1 MSMMTLGFFVFSR
14 LTVPYQTSQHDMVW
28 RHPTNSRVGARPS
41 AQFLGVGDETLTLAG
56 VLLPEITGSE
66 QSLETLQKMAD
77 TGKAYPL
84 IEGRGTVT
92 GFFVIEKIS
101 KGRSEFFNDGAA
113 RRIEFTV
120 ELKRV
125 DEKNTNLIA
134 NEKLIGIGASKLA
147 RGLV

>member
-1 MSMMTLGFFVFSR
+1 MMMTLGFFVFSR
-14 LTVPYQTSQHDMVW
+14 LTVPYQASQHDMVW

-41 AQFLGVGDETLTLAG
+41 AQFLGVGDETLTLSG
-56 VLLPEITGSE
+56 VLMPEITGGE
-66 QSLETLQKMAD
+66 LSLEALRKMAD

-101 KGRSEFFNDGAA
+101 KGRSEFFSDGAA
-113 RRIEFTV
+113 RKIEFTI

-125 DEKNTNLIA
+125 DEKNTSLIA
-134 NEKLIGIGASKLA
+134 NENLIGMGISKLV
-147 RGLV
+147 RGIL

>member
-1 MSMMTLGFFVFSR
+1 MMMTLGFFVFSR
-14 LTVPYQTSQHDMVW
+14 LTVPYQASQHDMVW

-41 AQFLGVGDETLTLAG
+41 AQFLGVGDETLTLSG
-56 VLLPEITGSE
+56 VLMPEITGGE
-66 QSLETLQKMAD
+66 LSLEALRKMAD

-101 KGRSEFFNDGAA
+101 KGRSEFFSDGAA
-113 RRIEFTV
+113 RRIEFTI

-125 DEKNTNLIA
+125 DEKNTSLIA
-134 NEKLIGIGASKLA
+134 NENLIGMGISKLIRKIL
-147 RGLV
+147 

>member
-1 MSMMTLGFFVFSR
+1 MMMTLGFFVFSR
-14 LTVPYQTSQHDMVW
+14 LTVPYQTSQHEMVW

-41 AQFLGVGDETLTLAG
+41 AQFLGLGDETLTLSG
-56 VLLPEITGSE
+56 VLMPEITGGE
-66 QSLETLQKMAD
+66 LSLEALRKMAD

-101 KGRSEFFNDGAA
+101 KGRSEFFSDGAA
-113 RRIEFTV
+113 RKIEFTI

-125 DEKNTNLIA
+125 DEKNTSLIA
-134 NEKLIGIGASKLA
+134 NENLIGMGISKLIRGIL
-147 RGLV
+147 

>member
-1 MSMMTLGFFVFSR
+1 MMMTLGFFVFSR
-14 LTVPYQTSQHDMVW
+14 LTVPYQTSQHEMVW

-41 AQFLGVGDETLTLAG
+41 AQFLGLGDETLTLSG
-56 VLLPEITGSE
+56 VLMPEITGGE
-66 QSLETLQKMAD
+66 LSLEALRKMAD

-101 KGRSEFFNDGAA
+101 KGRSEFFSDGAA
-113 RRIEFTV
+113 RKIEFTI

-125 DEKNTNLIA
+125 DEKNTSLIA
-134 NEKLIGIGASKLA
+134 NENLIGMGISKLIRKIL
-147 RGLV
+147 

>member
-1 MSMMTLGFFVFSR
+1 MMMTLGFFVFSR

-28 RHPTNSRVGARPS
+28 RHPTNSRIGARPS
-41 AQFLGVGDETLTLAG
+41 AQFLGVGDETLTLSG
-56 VLLPEITGSE
+56 VLMPEITGGE
-66 QSLETLQKMAD
+66 LSLEALRKMAD

-101 KGRSEFFNDGAA
+101 KGRSEFFSDGTA
-113 RRIEFTV
+113 RKIEFTI

-125 DEKNTNLIA
+125 DEKNTSLIA
-134 NEKLIGIGASKLA
+134 NENLIGMGISKLV
-147 RGLV
+147 RGIL

>member
-1 MSMMTLGFFVFSR
+1 MMMTLGFFVFSR

-41 AQFLGVGDETLTLAG
+41 AQFLGVGDETLTLSG
-56 VLLPEITGSE
+56 VLLPEITGGE
-66 QSLETLQKMAD
+66 LSLEALRKMAD

-101 KGRSEFFNDGAA
+101 KGRSEFFSDGAA
-113 RRIEFTV
+113 RKIEFTI

-125 DEKNTNLIA
+125 DEKNTSLIA
-134 NEKLIGIGASKLA
+134 NENLIGMGISKLIRKIL
-147 RGLV
+147 

>member
-1 MSMMTLGFFVFSR
+1 MMMTLGFFVFSR

-41 AQFLGVGDETLTLAG
+41 AQFLGVGDETLTLSG
-56 VLLPEITGSE
+56 VLMPEITGGE
-66 QSLETLQKMAD
+66 LSLEALRKMAD

-101 KGRSEFFNDGAA
+101 KGRSEFFSDGAA
-113 RRIEFTV
+113 RKIEFTI

-125 DEKNTNLIA
+125 DEKNTSLIA
-134 NEKLIGIGASKLA
+134 NENLVGMGISKLV
-147 RGLV
+147 RGIL

>member
-1 MSMMTLGFFVFSR
+1 MMMTLGFFVFSR
-14 LTVPYQTSQHDMVW
+14 LTVPYQTSQHEMVW

-41 AQFLGVGDETLTLAG
+41 AQFLGVGDETLTLSG
-56 VLLPEITGSE
+56 VLMPEITGGE
-66 QSLETLQKMAD
+66 LSLEALRKMAD

-101 KGRSEFFNDGAA
+101 KGRSEFFSDGAA
-113 RRIEFTV
+113 RKIEFTI

-125 DEKNTNLIA
+125 DEKNTSLIA
-134 NEKLIGIGASKLA
+134 NENLIGMGISKLV
-147 RGLV
+147 RGIL

>member
-1 MSMMTLGFFVFSR
+1 MMMTLGFFVFSR

-28 RHPTNSRVGARPS
+28 RHPTNSRIGARPS
-41 AQFLGVGDETLTLAG
+41 AQFLGVGDETLTLSG
-56 VLLPEITGSE
+56 VLMPEITGGE
-66 QSLETLQKMAD
+66 LSLDALRKMAD

-101 KGRSEFFNDGAA
+101 KGRSEFFSDGAA
-113 RRIEFTV
+113 RKIEFTI

-125 DEKNTNLIA
+125 DEKNTSLIA
-134 NEKLIGIGASKLA
+134 NENLIGMGISKLV
-147 RGLV
+147 RGIL

>member
-1 MSMMTLGFFVFSR
+1 MMMTLGFFVFSR

-41 AQFLGVGDETLTLAG
+41 AQFLGVGDETLTLSG
-56 VLLPEITGSE
+56 VLMPEITGGE
-66 QSLETLQKMAD
+66 LSLDALRKMAD

-101 KGRSEFFNDGAA
+101 KGRSEFFSDGAA
-113 RRIEFTV
+113 RRIEFTI

-125 DEKNTNLIA
+125 DEKNTSLIA
-134 NEKLIGIGASKLA
+134 NENLVGMGISKLV
-147 RGLV
+147 RGIL

>member
-1 MSMMTLGFFVFSR
+1 MMMTLGFFVFSR
-14 LTVPYQTSQHDMVW
+14 LTVPYQASQHDMVW

-41 AQFLGVGDETLTLAG
+41 AQFLGVGDETLTLSG
-56 VLLPEITGSE
+56 VLMPEITGGE
-66 QSLETLQKMAD
+66 LSLEALRKMAD

-101 KGRSEFFNDGAA
+101 KGRSEFFSDGAA
-113 RRIEFTV
+113 RRIEFTI

-125 DEKNTNLIA
+125 DEKNTSLIA
-134 NEKLIGIGASKLA
+134 NENLIGMGISKLI
-147 RGLV
+147 RGLL

>member
-1 MSMMTLGFFVFSR
+1 MMMTLGFFVFSR

-28 RHPTNSRVGARPS
+28 RHPTNSRIGARPS
-41 AQFLGVGDETLTLAG
+41 AQFLGVGDETLTLSG
-56 VLLPEITGSE
+56 VLMPEITGGE
-66 QSLETLQKMAD
+66 LSLEALRKMAD

-101 KGRSEFFNDGAA
+101 KGRSEFFSDGAA
-113 RRIEFTV
+113 RRIEFTI

-125 DEKNTNLIA
+125 DEKNTSLIA
-134 NEKLIGIGASKLA
+134 NENLIGMGISKLV
-147 RGLV
+147 RGIL

>member
-1 MSMMTLGFFVFSR
+1 MMMTLGFFVFSR
-14 LTVPYQTSQHDMVW
+14 LTVPYQSSQHEMVW

-41 AQFLGVGDETLTLAG
+41 AQFLGVGDETLTLSG
-56 VLLPEITGSE
+56 VLMPEITGGE
-66 QSLETLQKMAD
+66 LSLEALRKMAD

-101 KGRSEFFNDGAA
+101 KGRSEFFSDGAA
-113 RRIEFTV
+113 RKIEFTI

-125 DEKNTNLIA
+125 DEKNTSLIA
-134 NEKLIGIGASKLA
+134 NENLIGMGISKLV
-147 RGLV
+147 RGIL

>member
-1 MSMMTLGFFVFSR
+1 MMMTLGFFVFSR
-14 LTVPYQTSQHDMVW
+14 LTVPYQTSQHEMVW

-41 AQFLGVGDETLTLAG
+41 AQFLGLGDETLTLSG
-56 VLLPEITGSE
+56 VLMPEITGGE
-66 QSLETLQKMAD
+66 LSLEALRKMAD

-101 KGRSEFFNDGAA
+101 KGRSEFFSDGAA
-113 RRIEFTV
+113 RKIEFTI

-125 DEKNTNLIA
+125 DEKNTSLIA
-134 NEKLIGIGASKLA
+134 NENLIGMGISKLV
-147 RGLV
+147 RGIL

>member
-1 MSMMTLGFFVFSR
+1 MMMTLGFFVFSR
-14 LTVPYQTSQHDMVW
+14 LTVPYQTSQHEMVW

-41 AQFLGVGDETLTLAG
+41 AQFLGVGDETLTLSG
-56 VLLPEITGSE
+56 VLMPEITGGE
-66 QSLETLQKMAD
+66 LSLDMLRKMAD

-101 KGRSEFFNDGAA
+101 KGRSEFFSDGAA
-113 RRIEFTV
+113 RRIEFTI

-125 DEKNTNLIA
+125 DEKNTSLIA
-134 NEKLIGIGASKLA
+134 NENLIGMGISKLIRGIL
-147 RGLV
+147 

>member
-1 MSMMTLGFFVFSR
+1 MMMTLGFFVFSR

-28 RHPTNSRVGARPS
+28 RHPTNSRIGARPS
-41 AQFLGVGDETLTLAG
+41 AQFLGVGDETLTLSG
-56 VLLPEITGSE
+56 VLMPEITGGE
-66 QSLETLQKMAD
+66 LSLEALRKMAD

-101 KGRSEFFNDGAA
+101 KGRSEFFSDGAA
-113 RRIEFTV
+113 RKIEFTI

-125 DEKNTNLIA
+125 DEKNTSLIA
-134 NEKLIGIGASKLA
+134 NENLIGMGISKLV
-147 RGLV
+147 RGIL

>member
-1 MSMMTLGFFVFSR
+1 MMTLGFFVFSR

-41 AQFLGVGDETLTLAG
+41 AQFLGVGDETLTLSG
-56 VLLPEITGSE
+56 VLMPEITGGE
-66 QSLETLQKMAD
+66 LSLEALRKMAD

-101 KGRSEFFNDGAA
+101 KGRSEFFSDGAA
-113 RRIEFTV
+113 RKIEFTI

-125 DEKNTNLIA
+125 DEKNTSLIA
-134 NEKLIGIGASKLA
+134 NENLIGMGISKLIRKIL
-147 RGLV
+147 

>member
-1 MSMMTLGFFVFSR
+1 MMMTLGFFVFSR

-41 AQFLGVGDETLTLAG
+41 AQFLGVGDETLTLSG
-56 VLLPEITGSE
+56 VLMPEITGGE
-66 QSLETLQKMAD
+66 LSLEALRKMAD

-101 KGRSEFFNDGAA
+101 KGRSEFFSDGAA
-113 RRIEFTV
+113 RRIEFTI

-125 DEKNTNLIA
+125 DEKNTSLIA
-134 NEKLIGIGASKLA
+134 NENLIGMGISKLIRGIL
-147 RGLV
+147 

>member
-1 MSMMTLGFFVFSR
+1 MMMTLGFFVFSR

-41 AQFLGVGDETLTLAG
+41 AQFLGVGDETLTLSGA
-56 VLLPEITGSE
+56 LMPEITGGE
-66 QSLETLQKMAD
+66 LSLEALRKMAD

-101 KGRSEFFNDGAA
+101 KGRSEFFSDGAA
-113 RRIEFTV
+113 RKIEFTI

-125 DEKNTNLIA
+125 DEKNTSLIA
-134 NEKLIGIGASKLA
+134 NENLVGMGISKLV
-147 RGLV
+147 RGIL

>member
-1 MSMMTLGFFVFSR
+1 MMMTLGFFVFSR
-14 LTVPYQTSQHDMVW
+14 LTVPYQTSQHEMVW

-41 AQFLGVGDETLTLAG
+41 AQFLGVGDETLTLSG
-56 VLLPEITGSE
+56 VLMPEITGGE
-66 QSLETLQKMAD
+66 LSLEALRKMAD

-101 KGRSEFFNDGAA
+101 KGRSEFFSDGAA
-113 RRIEFTV
+113 RKIEFTI

-125 DEKNTNLIA
+125 DEKNTSLIA
-134 NEKLIGIGASKLA
+134 NENLIGMGISKLIRKIL
-147 RGLV
+147 

>member
-1 MSMMTLGFFVFSR
+1 MMMTLGFFVFSR

-41 AQFLGVGDETLTLAG
+41 AQFLGVGDETLTLSG
-56 VLLPEITGSE
+56 VLVPEITGGE
-66 QSLETLQKMAD
+66 LSLDALRKMAD

-84 IEGRGTVT
+84 IEGRGAVT

-101 KGRSEFFNDGAA
+101 KGHSEFFSDGAA
-113 RRIEFTV
+113 RKIEFTI

-125 DEKNTNLIA
+125 DEKNTSLIGTENLIGM
-134 NEKLIGIGASKLA
+134 GISKLV
-147 RGLV
+147 RGIL

>member
-1 MSMMTLGFFVFSR
+1 MMMTLGFFVFSR
-14 LTVPYQTSQHDMVW
+14 LTVPYQSSQHEMVW

-41 AQFLGVGDETLTLAG
+41 AQFLGVGDETLTLSG
-56 VLLPEITGSE
+56 VLMPEITGGE
-66 QSLETLQKMAD
+66 LSLDALRKMAD

-101 KGRSEFFNDGAA
+101 KGRSEFFSDGAA
-113 RRIEFTV
+113 RKIEFTI

-125 DEKNTNLIA
+125 DEKNTSLIA
-134 NEKLIGIGASKLA
+134 NENLIGMGISKLV
-147 RGLV
+147 RGIL

>member
-1 MSMMTLGFFVFSR
+1 MMMTLGFFVFSR
-14 LTVPYQTSQHDMVW
+14 LTVPYQSSQHEMVW

-41 AQFLGVGDETLTLAG
+41 AQFLGVGDETLTLSG
-56 VLLPEITGSE
+56 VLMPEITGGE
-66 QSLETLQKMAD
+66 LSLDALRKMAD

-101 KGRSEFFNDGAA
+101 KGRSEFFSDGAA
-113 RRIEFTV
+113 RKIEFTI

-125 DEKNTNLIA
+125 DEKNTSLIA
-134 NEKLIGIGASKLA
+134 NENLIGMGISKLIRKFL
-147 RGLV
+147 

>member
-1 MSMMTLGFFVFSR
+1 MMMTLGFFVFSR

-41 AQFLGVGDETLTLAG
+41 AQFLGVGDETLMLSG
-56 VLLPEITGSE
+56 VLMPEITGGE
-66 QSLETLQKMAD
+66 LSLEALRKMAD

-101 KGRSEFFNDGAA
+101 KGRSEFFSDGAA
-113 RRIEFTV
+113 RKIEFTI

-125 DEKNTNLIA
+125 DEKNASLIA
-134 NEKLIGIGASKLA
+134 NENLIGMGISKLIRKIL
-147 RGLV
+147 

>member
-1 MSMMTLGFFVFSR
+1 MMMTLGFFVFSR
-14 LTVPYQTSQHDMVW
+14 LSVPYQTSQHDMVW

-41 AQFLGVGDETLTLAG
+41 AQFLGVGDETLSLSG
-56 VLLPEITGSE
+56 VLLPEITGGE
-66 QSLETLQKMAD
+66 LSLEVLRKMAD

-101 KGRSEFFNDGAA
+101 KGRSEFFSDGAA
-113 RRIEFTV
+113 RRIEFTI

-125 DEKNTNLIA
+125 DEKNTSLIA
-134 NEKLIGIGASKLA
+134 SENLIGIGISKLI
-147 RGLV
+147 RGIL

>member
-1 MSMMTLGFFVFSR
+1 MMMTLGFFVFSR

-41 AQFLGVGDETLTLAG
+41 AQFLGVGDETLTLSG
-56 VLLPEITGSE
+56 VLMPEITGGE
-66 QSLETLQKMAD
+66 LSLDALRKMAD

-101 KGRSEFFNDGAA
+101 KGRSEFFSDGAA
-113 RRIEFTV
+113 RRIEFTI

-125 DEKNTNLIA
+125 DEKNTSLIA
-134 NEKLIGIGASKLA
+134 NENLIGMGISKLV
-147 RGLV
+147 RGIL

>member
-1 MSMMTLGFFVFSR
+1 MMMTLGFFVFSR

-41 AQFLGVGDETLTLAG
+41 AQFLGVGDETLTLSG
-56 VLLPEITGSE
+56 VLMPEITGGE
-66 QSLETLQKMAD
+66 LSLDALRKMAD

-101 KGRSEFFNDGAA
+101 KGRSEFFSDGAA
-113 RRIEFTV
+113 RKIEFTI

-125 DEKNTNLIA
+125 DEKNTSLIA
-134 NEKLIGIGASKLA
+134 NENLIGMGISKLV
-147 RGLV
+147 RGIL

>member
-1 MSMMTLGFFVFSR
+1 MMMTLGFFVFSR
-14 LTVPYQTSQHDMVW
+14 LTVPYQASQHDMVW

-41 AQFLGVGDETLTLAG
+41 AQFLGVGDETLTLSG
-56 VLLPEITGSE
+56 VLMPEITGGE
-66 QSLETLQKMAD
+66 LSLEALRKMAD

-101 KGRSEFFNDGAA
+101 RGRIEFFSDGAA
-113 RRIEFTV
+113 RRIEFTI

-125 DEKNTNLIA
+125 DEKNTSLIASENLIGLGIS
-134 NEKLIGIGASKLA
+134 KLIRGIL
-147 RGLV
+147 

>member
-1 MSMMTLGFFVFSR
+1 MMMTLGFFVFSR

-41 AQFLGVGDETLTLAG
+41 AQFLGVGDETLTLSG
-56 VLLPEITGSE
+56 VLMPEITGGE
-66 QSLETLQKMAD
+66 LSLDMLRKMAD

-101 KGRSEFFNDGAA
+101 KGRSEFFRDGAA
-113 RRIEFTV
+113 RRIEFTI

-125 DEKNTNLIA
+125 DEKNTSLIA
-134 NEKLIGIGASKLA
+134 NENLIGMGISKLIRGIL
-147 RGLV
+147 

>member
-1 MSMMTLGFFVFSR
+1 MMTLGFFVFSR
-14 LTVPYQTSQHDMVW
+14 LTVPYQASQHDMVW

-41 AQFLGVGDETLTLAG
+41 AQFLGVGDETLTLSG
-56 VLLPEITGSE
+56 VLMPEITGGE
-66 QSLETLQKMAD
+66 LSLEALRKMAD

-101 KGRSEFFNDGAA
+101 KGRSEFFSDGAA
-113 RRIEFTV
+113 RRIEFTI

-125 DEKNTNLIA
+125 DEKNTSLIA
-134 NEKLIGIGASKLA
+134 NENVIGMGISKLIRGIL
-147 RGLV
+147 

>member
-1 MSMMTLGFFVFSR
+1 MMMTLGFFVFSR

-41 AQFLGVGDETLTLAG
+41 AQFLGVGDETLTLSG
-56 VLLPEITGSE
+56 VLMPEITGGE
-66 QSLETLQKMAD
+66 LSLDALRKMAD

-101 KGRSEFFNDGAA
+101 KGRSEFFSDGAA
-113 RRIEFTV
+113 RKIEFTI

-125 DEKNTNLIA
+125 DEKNTSLIA
-134 NEKLIGIGASKLA
+134 NENLVGMGISKLV
-147 RGLV
+147 RGIL

>member
-1 MSMMTLGFFVFSR
+1 MMMTLGFFVFSR
-14 LTVPYQTSQHDMVW
+14 LTVPYQASQHDMVW

-41 AQFLGVGDETLTLAG
+41 AQFLGVGDETLTLSG
-56 VLLPEITGSE
+56 VLMPEITGGE
-66 QSLETLQKMAD
+66 LSLEVLRKMAD

-101 KGRSEFFNDGAA
+101 KGRSEFFSDGAA
-113 RRIEFTV
+113 RRIEFTI

-125 DEKNTNLIA
+125 DEKNTSLIA
-134 NEKLIGIGASKLA
+134 NENLIGMGISKLIRGIL
-147 RGLV
+147 